1 MTVEKESSIL
11 GYPGEVSRSLNAD
24 HHDVCKYSSRS
35 DPNYMVVRNALSDLV
50 KTIRSKSKLK
60 NNDYPFAQ
68 TEFIRI
74 RSIEKSSFGGDQIG
88 QSALSPPRFSQ

>member
-35 DPNYMVVRNALSDLV
+35 DPNYIIVRNALSSLV
-50 KTIRSKSKLK
+50 NTIRSESMFTS
-60 NNDYPFAQ
+60 ND
-68 TEFIRI
+68 
-74 RSIEKSSFGGDQIG
+74 
-88 QSALSPPRFSQ
+88 LSYT